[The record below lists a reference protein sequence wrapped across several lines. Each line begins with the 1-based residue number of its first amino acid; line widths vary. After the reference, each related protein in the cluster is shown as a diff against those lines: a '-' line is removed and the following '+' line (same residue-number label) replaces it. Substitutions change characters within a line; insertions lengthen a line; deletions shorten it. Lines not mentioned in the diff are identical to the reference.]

1 MSNLLLFNR
10 HEWTTRQLNALR
22 EVGTLALTI
31 ATERYG
37 SGFPDYRGGKVK
49 KLGFNN
55 ARHNR
60 KVGDNAAYLC
70 SYLGFSKR
78 DQELARTVGYAHD
91 IRQLTGRGND
101 EAESAEWIE
110 KQLLQTGVVD
120 SQMAELAGLAIR
132 GTLPLLQNGQ
142 VIGQTAN
149 LFNFMSRA
157 EELFVKAIASAD
169 LGEVYM
175 PTSPYL
181 AHMLY
186 CQQMGCQADE
196 EAPLG
201 QLLNF
206 QDKQIAFLKVY
217 RYPLPE
223 AKRLFATHAR
233 EVMEYVQHV
242 SDQLRRGEIETW
254 AQLLEQDISFMNG
267 YGASKLHSQVEHG
280 IVA

>member
-37 SGFPDYRGGKVK
+37 SGFPDYKGGKIK

-70 SYLGFSKR
+70 NYLGFSKR

-110 KQLLQTGVVD
+110 KQLLQKGIVD
-120 SQMAELAGLAIR
+120 SQMAELAGWAIR
-132 GTLPLLQNGQ
+132 GTLPLLRDGQ
-142 VIGQTAN
+142 VIGQTASH
-149 LFNFMSRA
+149 LNFVSGT

-169 LGEVYM
+169 LSEIYK
-175 PTSPYL
+175 PTGPYL

-196 EAPLG
+196 AAPLG
-201 QLLNF
+201 RLLKF
-206 QDKQIAFLKVY
+206 QDKQIAFLRTY

-223 AKRLFATHAR
+223 AKLLFATHAR
-233 EVMEYVQHV
+233 EVIEYVQHV
-242 SDQLRRGEIETW
+242 SDQLRRGKIETW
-254 AQLLEQDISFMNG
+254 TQLLEQDISFMNR
-267 YGASKLHSQVEHG
+267 YGQASYSQVEHG